1 MQVAHA
7 EDSAQITSIRGKERE
22 FKTLLTG
29 EEGALDNFRVYF
41 VRQLGAVDIPRHK
54 HNFDQIRVCLE
65 GGPQNFG
72 SGKWIAPGEIAYF
85 PEGTA
90 YGPEQSNTDRLSLTF
105 QFGGASGNGFVGSK
119 RLHAAMEEMKAFG
132 TFDKGM
138 FTHSGELKPGQKR
151 TQDSFEAIWEHVNG
165 RELVYPRARYG
176 EAILIKPQNFEWDA
190 QDGQPGFAKKQLCI
204 FSERHL
210 QLEIAR
216 IEPGARGVQRSRGG
230 VQVGFVMQGEGSV
243 NGEAV
248 RKYSAFSGR
257 EDFALASQ
265 AGMDVLLVGLPVFA
279 AQTKPLMAAE

>member
-1 MQVAHA
+1 MQIAHA
-7 EDSAQITSIRGKERE
+7 ADSTQITSIRGKERE

-105 QFGGASGNGFVGSK
+105 QFGGASRNGFIGSK
-119 RLHAAMEEMKAFG
+119 RLHQGMEEMKAFG
-132 TFDKGM
+132 TFEKGI
-138 FTHSGELKPGQKR
+138 FTRSGELKPGEKR
-151 TQDSFEAIWEHVNG
+151 SQDSFEAIWEHING

-176 EAILIKPQNFEWDA
+176 EAILIKPQNFEWET
-190 QDGQPGFAKKQLCI
+190 GGPGFSRKRLCM
-204 FSERHL
+204 FSERQL
-210 QLEIAR
+210 QLDMLKVEAN
-216 IEPGARGVQRSRGG
+216 AVQPSRGG
-230 VQVGFVMQGEGSV
+230 VQIEFVMAGEGSV

-248 RKYSAFSGR
+248 RTYSAFSGH
-257 EDFALASQ
+257 EDFVLASPT
-265 AGMDVLLVGLPVFA
+265 GMDVLLVGLPIFA
-279 AQTKPLMAAE
+279 AQARPLMAAE